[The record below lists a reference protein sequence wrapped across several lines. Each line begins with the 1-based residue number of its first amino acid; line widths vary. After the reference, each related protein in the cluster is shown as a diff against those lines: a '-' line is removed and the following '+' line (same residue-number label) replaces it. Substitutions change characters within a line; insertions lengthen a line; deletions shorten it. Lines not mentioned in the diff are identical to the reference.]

1 MKSRFFLM
9 FFVLFLVVAF
19 LTSGAL
25 AQEWPTRPIN
35 IIVFSAAGG
44 STDLSNRALAE
55 AMKPYLGVDIVVQ
68 NMEGA
73 MGGTATSYVWD
84 APHDGYLWFGLSE
97 GFFGQCVLGIH
108 PTTVEDWE
116 FFWVGGTPGI
126 ISVRKDSP
134 YQNFQELLDDI
145 KERPGEITIATSI
158 PGCIWHIQYLTF
170 ERYGGYDLEW
180 IPYPGSRPSI
190 VSAIAGEVDVVWT
203 GLGEQAEFLK
213 AGQLRPLAM
222 YDTKSHE
229 FAGVTVPPITDFV
242 PELAE
247 IMPLRQCVGFALPAD
262 TSPEILDKIT
272 GAFVEG
278 MKEKPVLD
286 FAENVYSELYGYYG
300 KEAKDFA
307 RRSQSIFAWL
317 LWEEGVAK
325 ESPDKF
331 GIPKPEFLK

>member
-1 MKSRFFLM
+1 VSFFLS
-9 FFVLFLVVAF
+9 VVCLFLVVAL

-25 AQEWPTRPIN
+25 AQEWPARPIN

-44 STDLSNRALAE
+44 STDLSNRAIAE

-73 MGGTATSYVWD
+73 MGGTATSYVWN

-116 FFWVGGTPGI
+116 FFWVGGTKGV

-134 YQNFQELLDDI
+134 YKNFQELLNDLE
-145 KERPGEITIATSI
+145 KRPGEVTIATSI
-158 PGCIWHIQYLTF
+158 AGCIWHIQYLTF
-170 ERYGGYDLEW
+170 RRYGGYELEW

-190 VSAIAGEVDVVWT
+190 VNTIAGEVDVAWT

-213 AGQLRPLAM
+213 AGQLKPLVV
-222 YDTKSHE
+222 YDTKPLE
-229 FAGVTVPPITDFV
+229 FAGVIIPPITDFI

-247 IMPLRQCVGFALPAD
+247 IMPLSQCVGFALPAD

-272 GAFVEG
+272 DAFAKG
-278 MKEKPVLD
+278 MKEKPVID
-286 FAENVYSELYGYYG
+286 FAENVYSELYGYCEE
-300 KEAKDFA
+300 EAKSFA
-307 RRSQSIFAWL
+307 RNSQSIFAWL

-325 ESPDKF
+325 ESPEKF
-331 GIPKPEFLK
+331 EIPKPDFLK